1 MVLLYFFNMN
11 YNFYTIIVFLK
22 IIKNFYI
29 AFIIHLNKK
38 NNIKI
43 KNCNEKIFFFSQ
55 VKI

>member
-11 YNFYTIIVFLK
+11 YNFYTIIVILK

-38 NNIKI
+38 K
-43 KNCNEKIFFFSQ
+43 
-55 VKI
+55 